1 MVGILRW
8 SCTVHRR
15 SCVTAPETM
24 SEACSRKPRA
34 MTATLTFSMTSRR
47 ATVRAMRASRCCARA
62 HRSGACWPLV
72 RPIGSIARRLP
83 ALALRP
89 TSSFRT
95 GGSRADASP
104 DGSSSTAMRWHVPA
118 DWRSISTSGQGWT
131 PSQVASAGTRGRK
144 NRRRGVR
151 RGSVA
156 ADQAGQPPLDLYP
169 AFLVPLRLVAA
180 VRGVEP
186 DHAALATIRLESRF
200 LIVDERDDDLPVV
213 RAVDFADQREIAVED
228 PFLDHRIARDFERIM
243 FAGTEQGGRDRK
255 ALGALKRLDRS
266 AGGDAPGKN
275 ELHRVVGGRCDRR
288 VVAFGLHLATQVRD
302 EFGRIILRAS
312 LAELALD
319 LPDQP
324 RRKQRVARRDFVH
337 LDHEEAAASG
347 IGCDLALAH
356 AYGEESLERR
366 GHIALRIG
374 DLDAASGNGPRW
386 RKRRPDTLHCVGERY
401 IADGLCRDLGCRLL
415 GPPHR
420 LIVDPVGRHLL
431 TDARQRR
438 WRSGYDLRRR
448 DDGIAG
454 VVRERHHF
462 RLVILRHL
470 EAALQHGGELNWK
483 FV

>member
-1 MVGILRW
+1 MVGISRW
-8 SCTVHRR
+8 LCMVHRI

-72 RPIGSIARRLP
+72 RPIGSIGRRLP

-104 DGSSSTAMRWHVPA
+104 DGSSSTALRWHVPA

-156 ADQAGQPPLDLYP
+156 ADQASQAPLDLYS

-288 VVAFGLHLATQVRD
+288 TDCRDRRWGPHVRKLQHLERTSPVRQPANEPALLERRDQPVHARLGLEIERLPHFVEARADTALLEAVVDEEQQFALLGGEHRPSLPRKNERRTFRQQSTRRQAAPSAAAGQEPCPEGFDRRVVAFGLHLALQVRD

-312 LAELALD
+312 LAELALN

-324 RRKQRVARRDFVH
+324 RRKQRVASRDFVH

-347 IGCDLALAH
+347 IGCDLALAG
-356 AYGEESLERR
+356 AYGE
-366 GHIALRIG
+366 
-374 DLDAASGNGPRW
+374 
-386 RKRRPDTLHCVGERY
+386 
-401 IADGLCRDLGCRLL
+401 
-415 GPPHR
+415 
-420 LIVDPVGRHLL
+420 
-431 TDARQRR
+431 
-438 WRSGYDLRRR
+438 
-448 DDGIAG
+448 
-454 VVRERHHF
+454 
-462 RLVILRHL
+462 
-470 EAALQHGGELNWK
+470 
-483 FV
+483 